1 MEQDKTVV
9 EEEKIITNPQ
19 LVLSLTLPTPVWATW
34 VFRAVFLLTTAL
46 TIWIA
51 GTGLISE
58 SVKVEIMVAL
68 KALDVLIW
76 GAARFIGIKKRDLD
90 F

>member
-1 MEQDKTVV
+1 MEQEKVIV
-9 EEEKIITNPQ
+9 EEEKVVTNPQ
-19 LVLSLTLPTPVWATW
+19 LVLSLTLPTPRWATW

-51 GTGLISE
+51 GTSLISE
-58 SVKVEIMVAL
+58 SAKVELMVAF

-76 GAARFIGIKKRDLD
+76 GAGRFIGIKKRDFD
-90 F
+90 Y